1 MSTARTVIVIPGKPE
16 LQKTASIRQQRVA
29 AYCRVST
36 EEEEQQ
42 SSYENQCKYYTD
54 LIMNNPN
61 WSMAGIFADEGISG
75 TQAKK
80 RDDFMRMVKI
90 CKKGKIDLILTKSIS
105 RFARNTVDCLHY
117 TRLLKSW
124 GVAVFFEEQNI
135 NTLQEDSEFLITIHG
150 AFAQQEI
157 ETLSAN
163 VTWGV
168 QQSMR
173 EGKTRI
179 QYKKLYGYRRGAD
192 DKPEIIPEQA
202 EVVKEIYA
210 RYLAGASLR
219 MIQDWL
225 IKNEIPNG
233 KETAWTHAA
242 IKGIL
247 TNEKYCGDVLMQK
260 TYTTDCITHKAVKNR
275 GERPMYLVQN
285 NHEAIIDRETYD
297 AVQTEVA
304 RRTALRSPSINA
316 PTGLSCYTSKYAL
329 SDRVFCGECGT
340 NYKRTTWSKNGKKRI
355 VWRCVSRLDY
365 GKKYCHDSPTV
376 DEDRLQA
383 AILAALNSAM
393 SEKKVLINQIA
404 GAMEIEL
411 LPALDNTMS
420 IADINIRLAE
430 LEQAFQRLLA
440 KAAGDFNS
448 EFYTE
453 DFRALAEEMAAL
465 KEKRKNIE
473 AHHAGSEVD
482 LRIKRAVEFMES
494 SSAELIEWEESI
506 IRQLVDWVKI
516 ISAEEIL
523 VCLHGGIESRQE
535 MKTHLERHIMDDEAK
550 SPLNYR

>member
-1 MSTARTVIVIPGKPE
+1 MSTARNVIVIPGKPE
-16 LQKTASIRQQRVA
+16 LQKAASIRQQRVA

-42 SSYENQCKYYTD
+42 SSYQNQCNYYTD
-54 LIMNNPN
+54 LIMKNPN
-61 WSMAGIFADEGISG
+61 WSMVEIFADEGISG

-80 RDDFMRMVKI
+80 RDDFMRMIKA
-90 CKKGKIDLILTKSIS
+90 CKRGKIDLILTKSIS

-179 QYKKLYGYRRGAD
+179 QYKKLYGYQRGAD
-192 DKPEIIPEQA
+192 DKPEIIPDQA

-210 RYLAGASLR
+210 RFLAGASLR

-225 IKNEIPNG
+225 VKSEIPNG
-233 KETAWTHAA
+233 KETGWTHAS

-275 GERPMYLVQN
+275 GERPMYLIQN
-285 NHEAIIDRETYD
+285 NHEGIIDRETYD
-297 AVQTEVA
+297 AVQAELA
-304 RRTALRSPSINA
+304 RRTALRSPSKNA

-340 NYKRTTWSKNGKKRI
+340 RYKRTTWSKNGKKRI

-365 GKKYCHDSPTV
+365 GKKYCHNSPTV
-376 DEDRLQA
+376 DEDKLQR

-393 SEKKVLINQIA
+393 SEKKLLINQIA

-411 LPALDNTMS
+411 LPALDNSMS
-420 IADINIRLAE
+420 IADINTRLAE
-430 LEQAFQRLLA
+430 LEQEFQRLLA
-440 KAAGDFNS
+440 KAACDFGGES
-448 EFYTE
+448 YTE
-453 DFRALAEEMAAL
+453 DFRALAEEMASL
-465 KEKRKNIE
+465 KEKRKAIE
-473 AHHAGSEVD
+473 AHRKGSEVD
-482 LRIKRAVEFMES
+482 HRIKQAVAFMES
-494 SSAELIEWEESI
+494 TSSEITEWEEST

-523 VCLHGGIESRQE
+523 VCLHGGIEIRQRTE
-535 MKTHLERHIMDDEAK
+535 
-550 SPLNYR
+550 

>member
-16 LQKTASIRQQRVA
+16 LQKATSIRQQRVA

-54 LIMNNPN
+54 LIMKNPN
-61 WSMAGIFADEGISG
+61 WSMAGIYADEGISG

-80 RDDFMRMVKI
+80 RDDFMRMIKA

-135 NTLQEDSEFLITIHG
+135 NTMQEDSEFLITIHG

-202 EVVKEIYA
+202 EVVREIYA

-225 IKNEIPNG
+225 IRNEIPNG

-247 TNEKYCGDVLMQK
+247 TSEKYCGDVLMQK

-297 AVQTEVA
+297 AVQAEVA
-304 RRTALRSPSINA
+304 RRTALHSPSKNA

-340 NYKRTTWSKNGKKRI
+340 KYKRTTWSKKGKKRI

-376 DEDRLQA
+376 DEDKLQA

-411 LPALDNTMS
+411 LPALDSSMS
-420 IADINIRLAE
+420 ISDINTRLAE
-430 LEQAFQRLLA
+430 LEQEFQLLLA
-440 KAAGDFNS
+440 KAAGDFGS
-448 EFYTE
+448 ESYTE
-453 DFRALAEEMAAL
+453 AFRTLAEEMAAL

-473 AHHAGSEVD
+473 SHCEGSEVD
-482 LRIKRAVEFMES
+482 LRIKRAVEFMEN
-494 SSAELIEWEESI
+494 SSAELTQWEEST

-516 ISAEEIL
+516 ISANEIL
-523 VCLHGGIESRQE
+523 VGLHGGIEI
-535 MKTHLERHIMDDEAK
+535 K
-550 SPLNYR
+550 

>member
-16 LQKTASIRQQRVA
+16 LQKASSIHQQRVA

-54 LIMNNPN
+54 LIMKNPN
-61 WSMAGIFADEGISG
+61 WSMAGIYADEGISG

-80 RDDFMRMVKI
+80 RDDFMRMIKA
-90 CKKGKIDLILTKSIS
+90 CKKGKIDLVLTKSIS

-135 NTLQEDSEFLITIHG
+135 NTMQEDSEFLITIHG

-179 QYKKLYGYRRGAD
+179 QYKKLYGYQRGAD
-192 DKPEIIPEQA
+192 DKPEIVPEQA
-202 EVVKEIYA
+202 EIVKEIYA

-225 IKNEIPNG
+225 IKSGIPNG
-233 KETAWTHAA
+233 KKTAWTHAA

-247 TNEKYCGDVLMQK
+247 TSEKYCGDVLMQK

-297 AVQTEVA
+297 AVQAEVA
-304 RRTALRSPSINA
+304 RRTALRSPSKKT
-316 PTGLSCYTSKYAL
+316 PTGLSSYTSKYAL

-376 DEDRLQA
+376 DEDKLQA

-393 SEKKVLINQIA
+393 SEKRVLINQIA

-411 LPALDNTMS
+411 LPALDSLMS
-420 IADINIRLAE
+420 ISDINTRLAE
-430 LEQAFQRLLA
+430 LEQEFQRLLA

-448 EFYTE
+448 ESYTE
-453 DFRALAEEMAAL
+453 DFRVLAEEMAEL
-465 KEKRKNIE
+465 KEKRRNIE
-473 AHHAGSEVD
+473 AHREGGEVD
-482 LRIKRAVEFMES
+482 LRIKRAVEFMEN
-494 SSAELIEWEESI
+494 SSAELTEWEEST

-523 VCLHGGIESRQE
+523 VCLHGMVQIRQRME
-535 MKTHLERHIMDDEAK
+535 QNL
-550 SPLNYR
+550 

>member
-1 MSTARTVIVIPGKPE
+1 MSAARTVIVIPGKPE
-16 LQKTASIRQQRVA
+16 LQKVDSIRQQRVA

-42 SSYENQCKYYTD
+42 SSYENQRKYYTD

-61 WSMAGIFADEGISG
+61 WSVAGIYADEGISG

-80 RDDFMRMVKI
+80 RNDFMRMIKV
-90 CKKGKIDLILTKSIS
+90 CKRGKIDLILTKSIS

-135 NTLQEDSEFLITIHG
+135 NTMQEDSEFLITIHG

-192 DKPEIIPEQA
+192 DKPEIVPEQA
-202 EVVKEIYA
+202 EIVKEIYA
-210 RYLAGASLR
+210 RYLSGASLR

-225 IKNEIPNG
+225 IRNEIPNG
-233 KETAWTHAA
+233 KDTPWTHSA
-242 IKGIL
+242 IKSIL
-247 TNEKYCGDVLMQK
+247 TSEKYCGDVLMQK

-297 AVQTEVA
+297 AVQAEVA
-304 RRTALRSPSINA
+304 RRTALQSLSKKA
-316 PTGLSCYTSKYAL
+316 PTGRSCYTSKYAL

-340 NYKRTTWSKNGKKRI
+340 NYKRTTWSRNGKKRV
-355 VWRCVSRLDY
+355 VWRCISRLDY
-365 GKKYCHDSPTV
+365 GKKYCHGSPTV

-383 AILAALNSAM
+383 AILAAINSAM
-393 SEKKVLINQIA
+393 SDKIVLINQIA

-411 LPALDNTMS
+411 LPAHDNTMS
-420 IADINIRLAE
+420 VAGINVRLAE
-430 LEQAFQRLLA
+430 LEQEFQCLLA
-440 KAAGDFNS
+440 KAAGNFGDDT
-448 EFYTE
+448 YTE
-453 DFRALAEEMAAL
+453 DFRALAEEIAAL

-473 AHHAGSEVD
+473 AHREGSEAD
-482 LRIKRAVEFMES
+482 LRIKQAVEFMEKN
-494 SSAELIEWEESI
+494 SAELTKWEEPT
-506 IRQLVDWVKI
+506 IRQIVKWVKI
-516 ISAEEIL
+516 INTGELL
-523 VCLHGGIESRQE
+523 VCLQGGIEIKRR
-535 MKTHLERHIMDDEAK
+535 L
-550 SPLNYR
+550 

>member
-1 MSTARTVIVIPGKPE
+1 MSAARTVIVIPGKPE

-54 LIMNNPN
+54 LIMKNTN
-61 WSMAGIFADEGISG
+61 WSMAEIYADEGISG

-80 RDDFMRMVKI
+80 RDDFMRMIKA
-90 CKKGKIDLILTKSIS
+90 CKKGKIDLVLTKSIS

-117 TRLLKSW
+117 IRLLKSW

-135 NTLQEDSEFLITIHG
+135 NTMQEDSEFLITIHG

-192 DKPEIIPEQA
+192 DKPEIVPEQA

-225 IKNEIPNG
+225 IRREIPSG

-297 AVQTEVA
+297 AVQAEVA
-304 RRTALRSPSINA
+304 RRTALRSPSQKT

-340 NYKRTTWSKNGKKRI
+340 KYKRTTWSKNGKKRI

-376 DEDRLQA
+376 DEDKLQT
-383 AILAALNSAM
+383 AILAAINSAM

-411 LPALDNTMS
+411 LPALDSTMS
-420 IADINIRLAE
+420 MADIKTRLAE
-430 LEQAFQRLLA
+430 LEQELQRLLA

-448 EFYTE
+448 ESYTE
-453 DFRALAEEMAAL
+453 DFRVLAEEMAEL
-465 KEKRKNIE
+465 KEKRRNIE
-473 AHHAGSEVD
+473 AHREGSEVD
-482 LRIKRAVEFMES
+482 QRIKRAVEFMEN
-494 SSAELIEWEESI
+494 SSAELTEWEESM

-523 VCLHGGIESRQE
+523 VCLHGGVEIKQRMENS
-535 MKTHLERHIMDDEAK
+535 
-550 SPLNYR
+550 

>member
-16 LQKTASIRQQRVA
+16 LQKAASIRQQRVA

-61 WSMAGIFADEGISG
+61 WSMAGIYADEGISG

-80 RDDFMRMVKI
+80 RDDFMRMIKV

-135 NTLQEDSEFLITIHG
+135 NTMQEDSEFLITIHG

-233 KETAWTHAA
+233 KETTWTHAA

-247 TNEKYCGDVLMQK
+247 TSEKYCGDVLMQK

-304 RRTALRSPSINA
+304 RRTALHSPTKNA

-340 NYKRTTWSKNGKKRI
+340 KYKRTTWSKNGKKRI

-376 DEDRLQA
+376 DEDKLQA
-383 AILAALNSAM
+383 AILVALNSAM

-404 GAMEIEL
+404 GTMEIEL
-411 LPALDNTMS
+411 LPALDSTMS
-420 IADINIRLAE
+420 LANITKRLIE
-430 LEQAFQRLLA
+430 LEQEFQTLLA
-440 KAAGDFNS
+440 KAAEDFGDDS
-448 EFYTE
+448 YT
-453 DFRALAEEMAAL
+453 DRFRALAEEMADL
-465 KEKRKNIE
+465 KGKRKNIE
-473 AHHAGSEVD
+473 AHRIDSKTD
-482 LRIKRAVEFMES
+482 LRIKQAVEIMEN
-494 SSAELIEWEESI
+494 SSAIITGWEEST

-516 ISAEEIL
+516 LSVEEIL
-523 VCLHGGIESRQE
+523 VCLHGGVEVKQR
-535 MKTHLERHIMDDEAK
+535 MVT
-550 SPLNYR
+550 

>member
-16 LQKTASIRQQRVA
+16 LQKAASIRQQRVA

-42 SSYENQCKYYTD
+42 SSYENQCNYYTD
-54 LIMNNPN
+54 LIMKNPN
-61 WSMAGIFADEGISG
+61 WSMAGIYADEGISG

-80 RDDFMRMVKI
+80 RDDFMRMIKV

-135 NTLQEDSEFLITIHG
+135 NTMQEDSEFLITIHG

-192 DKPEIIPEQA
+192 DKPEIVPEQA

-225 IKNEIPNG
+225 IKNKIPNG

-247 TNEKYCGDVLMQK
+247 ISEKYCGDVLMQK

-297 AVQTEVA
+297 AVQAEVA
-304 RRTALRSPSINA
+304 RRTALHSPSKNA

-340 NYKRTTWSKNGKKRI
+340 KYKRTTWSKKGKKRI

-376 DEDRLQA
+376 DEDKLQA

-411 LPALDNTMS
+411 LPALDSTMS
-420 IADINIRLAE
+420 MSDINTRLTE
-430 LEQAFQRLLA
+430 LEQEFQRLLV
-440 KAAGDFNS
+440 KAAGDFGNES
-448 EFYTE
+448 YTE
-453 DFRALAEEMAAL
+453 DFRALAEEIAAH
-465 KEKRKNIE
+465 KEKRMNIE
-473 AHHAGSEVD
+473 AHREGSEVD
-482 LRIKRAVEFMES
+482 LRIMRAVEFLEN
-494 SSAELIEWEESI
+494 SSAEITEWEEST
-506 IRQLVDWVKI
+506 IRQLIDWVKI
-516 ISAEEIL
+516 ISANEIL
-523 VCLHGGIESRQE
+523 VGLHGGIEIKQQIE
-535 MKTHLERHIMDDEAK
+535 QGL
-550 SPLNYR
+550 